1 MRLPWCVMLLLVLG
15 CTATS
20 QRPAHAPSA
29 GKPAPAPPSPTQLA
43 NNESVKKVMAGIAG
57 HEKEPAETVFKNV
70 QLPQLKDVPAGTFL
84 AIMNYGY
91 ARALGVTCTHCHVE
105 NDFASD
111 DKRPKRAAREMAEM
125 HREINKRLLAMKNL
139 EQVGEQRYIN
149 CSVCHRGHIYP
160 KGLDN

>member
-1 MRLPWCVMLLLVLG
+1 
-15 CTATS
+15 
-20 QRPAHAPSA
+20 
-29 GKPAPAPPSPTQLA
+29 
-43 NNESVKKVMAGIAG
+43 MAGIAG
-57 HEKEPAETVFKNV
+57 HEKEPAEKVFKNV

-91 ARALGVTCTHCHVE
+91 ARALGVTCAHCHVE

-125 HREINKRLLAMKNL
+125 HHSINQKLLAMKNL